1 MSDYVPRTVWQP
13 LVPVPVPRRGR
24 KPRKPSRCEV
34 LGVCQDK
41 APKCPKCPNK
51 KIIKIKL
58 KL

>member
-13 LVPVPVPRRGR
+13 II
-24 KPRKPSRCEV
+24 KPPKRLKRVVVVSRCEV

-41 APKCPKCPNK
+41 APKCPKCPI

>member
-13 LVPVPVPRRGR
+13 II
-24 KPRKPSRCEV
+24 KPPKSLKRVVVASRCEV
-34 LGVCQDK
+34 LGVCK
-41 APKCPKCPNK
+41 GVPAECPKCPNK